1 VGLIDLPDSL
11 ALFDNDRIFLSPGML
26 ARSAMAT
33 FGPMVLPRAGEAVGS
48 AIVRAYFKEF
58 GQT

>member
-1 VGLIDLPDSL
+1 
-11 ALFDNDRIFLSPGML
+11 ML